1 MRLLDPYG
9 YSGLELPEPSDTDDD
24 DEIITAAHEEEHELA
39 EQAPLVEH
47 LVSSPDMSTSDID
60 PSLRLQDS
68 PEGWLDQP
76 GEEAGPEEPAS
87 EESSE
92 EAPEEYAPLVD
103 SGGQGI

>member
-9 YSGLELPEPSDTDDD
+9 LGGLELPEPVDTDD

-39 EQAPLVEH
+39 ERAPSVER

-68 PEGWLDQP
+68 PDGWFDQP
-76 GEEAGPEEPAS
+76 DEEALPEEPA
-87 EESSE
+87 SE

>member
-9 YSGLELPEPSDTDDD
+9 YGGLDLPEPADTDD

-39 EQAPLVEH
+39 EHAPSVEH
-47 LVSSPDMSTSDID
+47 LASSPDMSTSDID
-60 PSLRLQDS
+60 PSLRLQDG
-68 PEGWLDQP
+68 PETWFDQP
-76 GEEAGPEEPAS
+76 DEEAGPEESAS
-87 EESSE
+87 EDTSE